1 MKAFALTAISS
12 VSSAAIMTDQ
22 DLEYIKYVT
31 KFQKLYES
39 VEEFEFR
46 KQNFIATLAKIE
58 A

>member
-1 MKAFALTAISS
+1 MKAFALTAFAS

-39 VEEFEFR
+39 VEEFESR
-46 KQNFIATLAKIE
+46 K
-58 A
+58 